1 MHMGPD
7 FILVIISVDFVDP
20 IQADE
25 IETTVARLD
34 RSIKQTYPLVKRVFV
49 EAEAWRVKDAGML
62 AGAGI

>member
-1 MHMGPD
+1 MGPD

-34 RSIKQTYPLVKRVFV
+34 RTIKQTYPLVKRVFV
-49 EAEAWRVKDAGML
+49 EAEAWRSKDADML